1 MFIHQQRRG
10 RVEYLDRIACE
21 EPCQFVVLVVDSRTV
36 DELGK
41 SIVRVRQH
49 VDSPLLADIIFDG
62 VGEVSWMPLTVGL
75 VIYILLFW
83 RWVRY
88 IGQERIHWKG
98 SRGDVCIERAQE
110 VEFLCILVA
119 SSQKLPRPDRW
130 VKQIG
135 ARILTFVAPVGTG
148 NE

>member
-1 MFIHQQRRG
+1 M
-10 RVEYLDRIACE
+10 
-21 EPCQFVVLVVDSRTV
+21 DSRTV

-41 SIVRVRQH
+41 SIVRVRQN
-49 VDSPLLADIIFDG
+49 VDSPFLTDIIFDG
-62 VGEVSWMPLTVGL
+62 VGEVSWVPLTVGP

-83 RWVRY
+83 RWVR
-88 IGQERIHWKG
+88 IGQERIHWEG

-119 SSQKLPRPDRW
+119 SSQELPRPDGW

-135 ARILTFVAPVGTG
+135 ARVLTFVAPVGTG